1 MDQIK
6 TGKFIA
12 QMRKEHGL
20 TQTQLADK
28 LLIINKT
35 VSKWETGK
43 GMPEVS
49 LMLPLCEA
57 LGINVNELLTGEKIP
72 TENYKEK
79 AEENMMDL
87 IKEAQESRKKIIIS
101 AVIAFSSLLSSTPLI
116 VVAGKF
122 KMPLAAR
129 IGLIVIAVIV
139 IIIGLAVACIL
150 EREAGAF
157 ECSKCHERFV
167 PTMSAYINAAHTI
180 TRRKLKCPK
189 CGVKS
194 YCKHVL
200 TKNK

>member
-12 QMRKEHGL
+12 QMRKEQGL

-28 LLIINKT
+28 LFISNKT

-79 AEENMMDL
+79 AEENMMNL
-87 IKEAQESRKKIIIS
+87 VKEAQESKKKIII
-101 AVIAFSSLLSSTPLI
+101 AVLVASMSLLASMTMM
-116 VVAGKF
+116 VVAKAIQ
-122 KMPLAAR
+122 MSVLAKTV
-129 IGLIVIAVIV
+129 LIVIGMVVLLMGIF
-139 IIIGLAVACIL
+139 IACVL
-150 EREAGAF
+150 DRDAGAF
-157 ECSKCHERFV
+157 ECGKCQTRFV
-167 PTMSAYINAAHTI
+167 PTMSEYINSVHTI
-180 TRRKLKCPK
+180 TKRKLKCPN